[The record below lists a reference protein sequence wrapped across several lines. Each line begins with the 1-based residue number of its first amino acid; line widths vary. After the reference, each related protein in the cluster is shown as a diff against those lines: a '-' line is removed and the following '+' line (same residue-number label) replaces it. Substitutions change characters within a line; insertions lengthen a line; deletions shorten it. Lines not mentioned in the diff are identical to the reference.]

1 MSTAVEF
8 WISGSTSRITWY
20 CVRYFVTSRSRQC
33 VVDELRLDAEPD
45 GLITVDAT
53 VRVAP
58 PVC

>member
-1 MSTAVEF
+1 LALEQKLDFKQLKGAVAAKTQN
-8 WISGSTSRITWY
+8 GNRKY
-20 CVRYFVTSRSRQC
+20 
-33 VVDELRLDAEPD
+33 VVDELRLDAESG